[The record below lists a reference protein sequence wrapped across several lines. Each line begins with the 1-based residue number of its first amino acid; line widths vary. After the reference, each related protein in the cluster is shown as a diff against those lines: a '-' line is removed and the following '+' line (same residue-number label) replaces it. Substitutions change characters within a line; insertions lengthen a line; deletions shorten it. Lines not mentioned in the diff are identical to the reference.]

1 MTFIS
6 VIIPFNTEKRYLKD
20 CLQSL
25 AEEKL
30 ADMET
35 IIILNGIRENE
46 NSINKLIKNYQ
57 TRLNIKLKTFDE
69 DIGVAKARNEGLK
82 IATWDYIYF
91 IDGDDYVYKE
101 GLNKLIA
108 KAMKLVQIL

>member
-82 IATWDYIYF
+82 IAT
-91 IDGDDYVYKE
+91 
-101 GLNKLIA
+101 
-108 KAMKLVQIL
+108 